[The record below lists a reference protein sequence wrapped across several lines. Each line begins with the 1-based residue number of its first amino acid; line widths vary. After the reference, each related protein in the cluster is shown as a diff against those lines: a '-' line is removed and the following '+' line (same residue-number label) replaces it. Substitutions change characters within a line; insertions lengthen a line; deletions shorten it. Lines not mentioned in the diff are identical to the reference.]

1 MKQLPGVVADQ
12 SARICDRSIEFGRLR
27 FGVGRRSNSCK
38 DNPRGRVP
46 PSPFLGSSS
55 SAVAPGGG
63 AEAMAVAAGG
73 IASHPLCAVPVPCAS
88 LARSGGS
95 SRPLTYAAA
104 SRGGGWESQRQLGTR
119 DFELQQ
125 AATL

>member
-1 MKQLPGVVADQ
+1 MPKGPCFPSIFAVEAASRERVGKMEQLQGVVADQ

-38 DNPRGRVP
+38 DKPSWSCPALPFPR
-46 PSPFLGSSS
+46 FLLRG
-55 SAVAPGGG
+55 
-63 AEAMAVAAGG
+63 
-73 IASHPLCAVPVPCAS
+73 PCAS